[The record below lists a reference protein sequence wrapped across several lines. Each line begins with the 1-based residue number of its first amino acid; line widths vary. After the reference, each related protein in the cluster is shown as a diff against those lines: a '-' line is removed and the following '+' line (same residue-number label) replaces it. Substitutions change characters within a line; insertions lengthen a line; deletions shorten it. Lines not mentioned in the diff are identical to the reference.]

1 MVGHSARGELYAAG
15 TYHTPALRP
24 ALERVAAGAPVKL
37 LLGHDRPG
45 QGRDDWT
52 NQSDQYPFHQAGI
65 PFVYFGVE
73 DHKNYHKP
81 SDDFETLTQDF
92 FVGAAQT
99 ILEAV
104 RTLDAELAAALAAPK
119 SKRGT

>member
-1 MVGHSARGELYAAG
+1 LYASG
-15 TYHTPALRP
+15 TYYTPALRP

-45 QGRDDWT
+45 QGHDDWT
-52 NQSDQYPFHQAGI
+52 NQSDQYAFHKAGV

-73 DHKNYHKP
+73 DHKDYHKP
-81 SDDFETLTQDF
+81 TDDFETITPDF
-92 FVGAAQT
+92 FVRAAET

-104 RTLDAELAAALAAPK
+104 RALDAELPASAAPK
-119 SKRGT
+119 KA